1 MIRLVFHLLKQVICL
16 VWKTLSLVVSVRVW
30 FTSFYVRAGNTCY
43 VSETSRHL
51 FTHLREHL
59 VSDRTSH
66 IFKHLHNSPQCR
78 TLRSDECFRILDYDS
93 TTFQLKIKEAIHI
106 QWKQPTLNHQI
117 YHVNL
122 KLSLSMLTSFFY
134 YCFLSN
140 QHFAI
145 HFKFNKIRTED
156 DRRTVETCF

>member
-1 MIRLVFHLLKQVICL
+1 MFGVKDPIPCGLRTCTVYKFLC
-16 VWKTLSLVVSVRVW
+16 
-30 FTSFYVRAGNTCY
+30 AGCNACY

-140 QHFAI
+140 QHLAI
-145 HFKFNKIRTED
+145 HFKFNKIRTEA

>member
-1 MIRLVFHLLKQVICL
+1 MG
-16 VWKTLSLVVSVRVW
+16 SVRVW

-134 YCFLSN
+134 YCFCLISILLYTLNSTKSELKMTEELSK
-140 QHFAI
+140 HV
-145 HFKFNKIRTED
+145 FKECRLFS
-156 DRRTVETCF
+156 

>member
-1 MIRLVFHLLKQVICL
+1 MG
-16 VWKTLSLVVSVRVW
+16 SVRVW

-51 FTHLREHL
+51 FIHLREHL

-78 TLRSDECFRILDYDS
+78 TLCPDECFCGIFGHAS
-93 TTFQLKIKEAIHI
+93 TTVQLKIKEAIHM
-106 QWKQPTLNHQI
+106 QWGQPTLNHQL

-122 KLSLSMLTSFFY
+122 KLSL
-134 YCFLSN
+134 
-140 QHFAI
+140 
-145 HFKFNKIRTED
+145 
-156 DRRTVETCF
+156 

>member
-1 MIRLVFHLLKQVICL
+1 MFGVKDPIPCG
-16 VWKTLSLVVSVRVW
+16 LSTCTVYKFLC
-30 FTSFYVRAGNTCY
+30 AGCNACY

-78 TLRSDECFRILDYDS
+78 TLRSDESFRILDYDS

-122 KLSLSMLTSFFY
+122 KLSLSMLASFFY

-145 HFKFNKIRTED
+145 HFKLNKIRTED